1 MNFMEAVK
9 AMKERKKVRRPHW
22 NNGVYWQNKYDCID
36 CNKKDCPPSLNFT
49 NFEATDWEIYK
60 EEDKELIN
68 KSYYGVS
75 PKEIF
80 DDSIIK
86 LMNAPVIDKELE
98 FKDEVKVFGEVC
110 QNILKKK
117 KKDNWNLADKKQ
129 DVKNMVLYSG
139 VIYEEEHIKTFIQ
152 KVKED
157 ICKIRDNCV
166 DVKQQYIYNLAYNDF
181 QEIIDKR
188 AGELKWINL
197 K

>member
-117 KKDNWNLADKKQ
+117 KKDNWNLADKEKTANSMT
-129 DVKNMVLYSG
+129 DDKDYFGAV
-139 VIYEEEHIKTFIQ
+139 YEYGEIKTFIQ

-157 ICKIRDNCV
+157 IAKNIVNKKIPTISIEQQEV
-166 DVKQQYIYNLAYNDF
+166 D
-181 QEIIDKR
+181 EIIDKR
-188 AGELKWINL
+188 AGDLK
-197 K
+197 